1 MIQASHFLTSLTE
14 DELDLLV
21 STAIRRAEILEDVD
35 SGLAAVAWG
44 ETMIY
49 EQRLAEITLPDEL
62 SGGVARVGAVRAALA
77 AGRRNEAARLASIYL
92 DEQQLPAE
100 RRAAIG
106 RALEEDE
113 ERLAKRFPALSKS
126 GRLSELAD
134 WRAKAASA
142 ERVFPLA
149 A

>member
-1 MIQASHFLTSLTE
+1 MIQTPHVLASLTE

-35 SGLAAVAWG
+35 SGLAADAWQ
-44 ETMIY
+44 ETMVY
-49 EQRLAEITLPDEL
+49 EQQLAEITRPEEL
-62 SGGVARVGAVRAALA
+62 AGGVARVGAVRAALA
-77 AGRRNEAARLASIYL
+77 AGRRSEAARLAALYL
-92 DEQQLPAE
+92 GETQLPAE

-106 RALEEDE
+106 HALEEDQE
-113 ERLAKRFPALSKS
+113 WLAKRFPALSKS

-134 WRAKAASA
+134 WRAKAAST
-142 ERVFPLA
+142 ERIFPLA